1 MHNEK
6 TERRDS
12 LEHMHPETTEKRK
25 GIGRRVCVCRMR
37 REPRKGRERERAVG
51 ERVQDEESKSR
62 ASQTKGKSVA
72 HRVSG
77 VRRGRKKQG

>member
-25 GIGRRVCVCRMR
+25 GMWRRVCVC
-37 REPRKGRERERAVG
+37 
-51 ERVQDEESKSR
+51 VQDEAGAKKREGAREGS
-62 ASQTKGKSVA
+62 
-72 HRVSG
+72 
-77 VRRGRKKQG
+77 GRKSAR